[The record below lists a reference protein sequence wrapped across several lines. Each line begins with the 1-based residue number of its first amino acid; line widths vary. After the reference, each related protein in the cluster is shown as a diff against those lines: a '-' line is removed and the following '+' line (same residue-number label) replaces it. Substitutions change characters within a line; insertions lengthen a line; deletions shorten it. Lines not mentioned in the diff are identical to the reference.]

1 MWRNAHLRHCMGY
14 NTGFYKMCDVF
25 LLKEIARSNEDSEN
39 NLTFAL
45 FMNFEFHSYTILFS
59 SRWMKTFG
67 TCWERLQKALIELS
81 CSAWRR
87 SNLEK
92 KTMPLESQI
101 SSLSKYQLDIF
112 SIFSYKHKNIQIQN
126 IFRCNKTTSLGNEL
140 DLVFN

>member
-14 NTGFYKMCDVF
+14 NTGFYKMFEVF
-25 LLKEIARSNEDSEN
+25 CLKEIARSNEDSEN

-45 FMNFEFHSYTILFS
+45 FFGFHSYTILFS
-59 SRWMKTFG
+59 WRWMKTFG

-101 SSLSKYQLDIF
+101 SSSIKYQLYIF
-112 SIFSYKHKNIQIQN
+112 SMCSYQHTPVQ
-126 IFRCNKTTSLGNEL
+126 IFRGEKTTSLWNEL
-140 DLVFN
+140 D

>member
-14 NTGFYKMCDVF
+14 NTGFYKMYKVF
-25 LLKEIARSNEDSEN
+25 LLKKIARSNEDSEN

-45 FMNFEFHSYTILFS
+45 FMKFRVSLLYNTFS
-59 SRWMKTFG
+59 WRWMKTFG
-67 TCWERLQKALIELS
+67 TCGWGLQKALIELS

-101 SSLSKYQLDIF
+101 SSFSKYQLDIF
-112 SIFSYKHKNIQIQN
+112 SMCSYKHKNIQIQN
-126 IFRCNKTTSLGNEL
+126 IFRCNKTTSLENEL